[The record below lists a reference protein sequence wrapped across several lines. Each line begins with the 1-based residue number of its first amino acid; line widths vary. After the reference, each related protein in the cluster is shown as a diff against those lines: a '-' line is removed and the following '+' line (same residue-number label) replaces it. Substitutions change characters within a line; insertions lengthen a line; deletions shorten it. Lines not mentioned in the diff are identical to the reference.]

1 MQETGGRGRLT
12 TGGYPKCS
20 VKRAVSEL
28 VSVAI
33 IALLSPT
40 KLAGSN
46 CDFSRRRVAKL
57 FRVGKDGLKC
67 GSVVGWLFDA

>member
-1 MQETGGRGRLT
+1 MRETRGKGRLT

-28 VSVAI
+28 VVAI
-33 IALLSPT
+33 VALLSPT

-46 CDFSRRRVAKL
+46 CDSPRRRVANL
-57 FRVGKDGLKC
+57 VRVGKDGLKC
-67 GSVVGWLFDA
+67 GSVVGWLFGA